1 MCAFTVA
8 NENFRKCYIFENEKI
23 TKALDSRE
31 QINRSL
37 FTLEFFTA
45 NANLLY
51 KLKYSN
57 IYNDEGHP
65 LARDQIRENT
75 GLELTVLQYFE
86 IRNACNVAKI
96 KYQKRETKLQSS
108 VDIETYINRRKR
120 GSSHLRKLFCTD
132 QQLDIPHNIRKFADN
147 MDIVIT
153 GDQSRLLN
161 SMWNDSIFTNVE
173 KMFLFKLHNNTL
185 GYNNMVAHFVRDH
198 SPLCTFCTLTNN
210 VDQPME
216 TPSHL
221 FFDCPSVTGIVD
233 GIFSRFTSDLNF
245 AVGRRDYFASF
256 EYRELSFAKNK
267 ILTLLSKFIMKYI
280 WDCKTRQFLPNM
292 EHCWDIVIDK
302 VEYLSKYNKGFRTLL
317 NSSNFILQNR
327 RP

>member
-1 MCAFTVA
+1 MSYEKMMCVFTTA
-8 NENFRKCYIFENEKI
+8 NENFKKCYIFENAKI

-31 QINRSL
+31 QLNRSL
-37 FTLEFFTA
+37 FTLEFFTT
-45 NANLLY
+45 NASMLNN
-51 KLKYSN
+51 LKYSN
-57 IYNDEGHP
+57 FYTDEGV
-65 LARDQIRENT
+65 LLTRDQIRENT
-75 GLELTVLQYFE
+75 GLELMVLQYFE
-86 IRNACNVAKI
+86 MRNAGNIAKL
-96 KYQKRETKLQSS
+96 KYQKREANMQSS

-120 GSSHLRKLFCTD
+120 GSSHLRKLFSFNQQTD
-132 QQLDIPHNIRKFADN
+132 ILHNIRKFADN

-153 GDQSRLLN
+153 GEQSRLLN
-161 SMWNDSIFTNVE
+161 GMWNNSISNVE

-210 VDQPME
+210 VDQHME

-221 FFDCPSVTGIVD
+221 FYDCPSVIGIVD
-233 GIFSRFTSDLNF
+233 GIFCRFTNDLNF

-280 WDCKTRQFLPNM
+280 WDCKMRHFLPNL
-292 EHCWDIVIDK
+292 EHCWDIITDK
-302 VEYLSKYNKGFRTLL
+302 VEYLKKMR
-317 NSSNFILQNR
+317 
-327 RP
+327 